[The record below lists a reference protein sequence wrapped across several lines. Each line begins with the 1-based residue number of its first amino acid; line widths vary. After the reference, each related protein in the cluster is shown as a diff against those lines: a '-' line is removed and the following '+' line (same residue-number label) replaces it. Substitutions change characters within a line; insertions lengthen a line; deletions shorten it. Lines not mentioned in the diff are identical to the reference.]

1 MLLYSII
8 FFSKLLENSLGTLR
22 LIVVADGRKLLG
34 SILQGIISLIWILVV
49 GIVVQ
54 NILEDPYKIVFFI
67 LGSIV
72 GSYLG
77 GIIEEKLA
85 LGNNMV
91 IIITELNDLANNIRS
106 NGFGVTSIKAEGKD
120 SLKNVLFIIIMRK
133 NIRKIINTTKKYDQN
148 ALIISESIK
157 V

>member
-1 MLLYSII
+1 
-8 FFSKLLENSLGTLR
+8 
-22 LIVVADGRKLLG
+22 
-34 SILQGIISLIWILVV
+34 
-49 GIVVQ
+49 
-54 NILEDPYKIVFFI
+54 
-67 LGSIV
+67 
-72 GSYLG
+72 
-77 GIIEEKLA
+77 
-85 LGNNMV
+85 MV

>member
-8 FFSKLLENSLGTLR
+8 FFSKVLENTLGTLR

-34 SILQGIISLIWILVV
+34 SILQGVISLIWILVV

-67 LGSIV
+67 LGSVV

-106 NGFGVTSIKAEGKD
+106 NGFGVTSIRAEGKD
-120 SLKNVLFIIIMRK
+120 SLKNVLFIIITRK

-157 V
+157 I

>member
-8 FFSKLLENSLGTLR
+8 FFSKVLENALGTLR

-34 SILQGIISLIWILVV
+34 SILQGVISLIWILVV

-67 LGSIV
+67 LGSVV

-106 NGFGVTSIKAEGKD
+106 NGFGVTSIRAEGKD
-120 SLKNVLFIIIMRK
+120 SLKNVLFIIITRK